1 MVGLQIRS
9 VWTGTDRTQ
18 RAEGQ
23 TREGTQGFLDRV
35 PVERDFQ
42 LRQIQLKLHSLLWS
56 SSHMFLNVNW
66 KLVTW
71 HQVWHKPRGASE
83 DTELRL
89 MSARVF
95 PPPQLGDPM
104 VWLRKAEPLEVGG
117 GTVNWWPPTSAVPG
131 PPSCSETPLSGKQS
145 SEMQISQ
152 DISLARSHTFRLST

>member
-71 HQVWHKPRGASE
+71 HQVWHKPRGAWGHWAQADVCPSFSSTTVGRPNGLVE
-83 DTELRL
+83 KSRA
-89 MSARVF
+89 SW
-95 PPPQLGDPM
+95 G
-104 VWLRKAEPLEVGG
+104 GG
-117 GTVNWWPPTSAVPG
+117 GTVNWWPPRSAIPG